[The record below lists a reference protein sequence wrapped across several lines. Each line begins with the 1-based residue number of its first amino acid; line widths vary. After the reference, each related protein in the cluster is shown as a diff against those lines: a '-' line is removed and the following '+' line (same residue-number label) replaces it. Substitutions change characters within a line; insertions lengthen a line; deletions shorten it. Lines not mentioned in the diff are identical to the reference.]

1 MNVKKMILHVEDSAD
16 TREIV
21 KLILEKEG
29 YIVYSV
35 EDGESGL
42 RALKKLK
49 PNLMLV
55 DIMLPG
61 MTGWEFVKAARE
73 KVGKTPAIIMLSALE
88 ITVEHR
94 KSLQKYGVTGYVTKP
109 FTVETLLRA
118 VHSAIKSG

>member
-1 MNVKKMILHVEDSAD
+1 MASKKLILHVEDSAD

-35 EDGESGL
+35 EDGESGM
-42 RALKKLK
+42 RALKKIK
-49 PNLMLV
+49 PSLMLI

-61 MTGWEFVKAARE
+61 MTGWEFAKAARE
-73 KVGKTPAIIMLSALE
+73 KVGKTPSILMLSALE
-88 ITVEHR
+88 ITAEHR
-94 KSLQKYGVTGYVTKP
+94 KSLKTYGIHGYVTKP

-118 VHSAIKSG
+118 VHAAAGKA